1 MENVL
6 KHLVLL
12 GLIGGIVY
20 LASNNLSGWGW
31 LVFLFILTLFS
42 MEEKTTN
49 DKVEDEKD

>member
-31 LVFLFILTLFS
+31 LVFLFILTLFA
-42 MEEKTTN
+42 MEEKTT
-49 DKVEDEKD
+49 DKKVDDEKN

>member
-1 MENVL
+1 MENIL

-31 LVFLFILTLFS
+31 LVFLFILTLFA
-42 MEEKTTN
+42 MEEKTP
-49 DKVEDEKD
+49 DKKIEDE